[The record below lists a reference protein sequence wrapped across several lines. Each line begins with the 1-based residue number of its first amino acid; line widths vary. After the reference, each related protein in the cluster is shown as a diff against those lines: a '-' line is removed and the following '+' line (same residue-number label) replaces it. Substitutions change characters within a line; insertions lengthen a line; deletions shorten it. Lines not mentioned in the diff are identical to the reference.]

1 MKEILGYRVGKL
13 AQNIKKFVDTYLSE
27 VNLGEGQYL
36 ILRCIINDSNISQ
49 KEISLKLDINK
60 ATTTKSIKKLME
72 NGYITREINSDNPR
86 YYKLICTTK
95 AEKVVKEINNLIS
108 IEKAILTKGIDK
120 KSLEVFLTVL
130 NKMNDNML
138 SEFNR
143 EKKRIWRSI

>member
-13 AQNIKKFVDTYLSE
+13 AQNIKKFVDIYLSE

-36 ILRCIINDSNISQ
+36 ILRCIINDSSISQ

-72 NGYITREINSDNPR
+72 NGYITRETNSDNPR
-86 YYKLICTTK
+86 YYKLNCTIK
-95 AEKVVKEINNLIS
+95 AKKIVKEINNLIG
-108 IEKAILTKGIDK
+108 IERIILTDGIEDK
-120 KSLEVFLTVL
+120 DLKVFLTVL

-138 SEFNR
+138 GEFNR
-143 EKKRIWRSI
+143 EKKRIWRD